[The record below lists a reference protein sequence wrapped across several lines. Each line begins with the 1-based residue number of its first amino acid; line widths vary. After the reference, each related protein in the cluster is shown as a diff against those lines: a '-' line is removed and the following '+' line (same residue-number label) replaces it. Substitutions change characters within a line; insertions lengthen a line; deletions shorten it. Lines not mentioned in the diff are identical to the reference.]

1 MKVRDIVIRAGRS
14 LRQAKARTLLTSL
27 AISVGAFTVTLA
39 LAAGAGG
46 QAYTDSLIKNNGDA
60 SNLSVF
66 TKEDTSS
73 SDKPQEYGTTSESAK
88 QGFLTDTDI
97 QKIKKV
103 DGVTDITPEY
113 NVSAAYVTRS
123 AGAKKYETPLS
134 IQTDRTAIPL
144 SAGALTDNQIPVG
157 SVIVPED
164 YVGALGFKN
173 ADDAIGKTVIVH
185 IEKPSLLLGGKSTE
199 SEDKTF
205 TIAAVD
211 KKSTSVLRYQAALRI
226 SAEDGKAIYE
236 YQTAG
241 SPGSNQYFRVNVRV
255 AEGHDVK
262 VVQKAVE
269 SAGYRVFSLQ
279 DLQEALFQFIN
290 VVQYGAAGFGFLA
303 ILASIFGIINTQY
316 ISVLERTQQIGLM
329 KALGARRKDVG
340 RLFRYEAAW
349 VGFLGGA
356 IGTLFAVL
364 TGLLNPWIA
373 KSLSLEKGTELLQ
386 FHPVTSVI
394 LILGL
399 MLVAVMAGYFP
410 ARKAAKLDPIEALR
424 TE

>member
-1 MKVRDIVIRAGRS
+1 MKIRDTVRRAGRS

-60 SNLSVF
+60 NHLSVF
-66 TKEDTSS
+66 AKVDNSQDTKP
-73 SDKPQEYGTTSESAK
+73 KEYGTQSVAKK
-88 QGFLTDTDI
+88 QGVLTNSDI
-97 QKIKKV
+97 EKLKSIKN
-103 DGVTDITPEY
+103 ITEISPAY
-113 NVSAAYVTRS
+113 NVTAAYMTRGD
-123 AGAKKYETPLS
+123 GAKKYEAPLN
-134 IQTDRTAIPL
+134 IKADRTAMPL
-144 SAGALTDNQIPVG
+144 SAGELQNNQVPNG
-157 SVIVPED
+157 SVVISED
-164 YVGALGFKN
+164 YLEVLGFKN
-173 ADDAIGKTVIVH
+173 SQDAIGKSLIVH
-185 IEKPSLLLGGKSTE
+185 IEKPSLMLGMPSSE

-205 TIAAVD
+205 VIAAVD
-211 KKSTSVLRYQAALRI
+211 KKSSTVLRYQAGLSI
-226 SAEDGKAIYE
+226 SADDGKAIYE

-241 SPGSNQYFRVNVRV
+241 LPQSDEYYAVNVRV
-255 AEGHDVK
+255 ADGADVK
-262 VVQKAVE
+262 ATQKAVE
-269 SAGYRVFSLQ
+269 DAGYTVFSLQ
-279 DLQEALFQFIN
+279 DIQETLFQFIN
-290 VVQYGAAGFGFLA
+290 IVQWGAAGFGFLA

-356 IGTLFAVL
+356 IGTLLAV
-364 TGLLNPWIA
+364 
-373 KSLSLEKGTELLQ
+373 SLSLFNPAITKALSLEEGTNLLQ
-386 FHPVTSVI
+386 FNPVTSIV
-394 LILGL
+394 LILAL
-399 MLVAVMAGYFP
+399 MLIAVLAGYFP

>member
-46 QAYTDSLIKNNGDA
+46 QAYTDSLIKNNGD
-60 SNLSVF
+60 SNNLSVF
-66 TKEDTSS
+66 AKIDEGQN
-73 SDKPQEYGTTSESAK
+73 DKPKEYGSQSESAK
-88 QGFLTDTDI
+88 QGILNDKDIEKI
-97 QKIKKV
+97 QKI
-103 DGVTDITPEY
+103 DGVAEITPEY
-113 NVSAAYVTRS
+113 NISAAYMTR
-123 AGAKKYETPLS
+123 GDGYKKYDTNLS
-134 IQTDRTAIPL
+134 IKTDRTAIPL
-144 SAGALTDNQIPVG
+144 AAGTLKDNQIPAG
-157 SVIVPED
+157 SVVVPED
-164 YVGALGFKN
+164 YLESLGFAN
-173 ADDAIGKTVIVH
+173 ATDAVGKTIVVH
-185 IEKPSLLLGGKSTE
+185 IEKPSMIVGGKSTDSKDE
-199 SEDKTF
+199 TF
-205 TIAAVD
+205 TVAAVD
-211 KKSTSVLRYQAALRI
+211 KKSATVLRYQAALRI
-226 SAEDGKAIYE
+226 SPEDGKAIYE

-241 SPGSNQYFRVNVRV
+241 RPGSNEYYTVNARV
-255 AEGHDVK
+255 ESGKDVK
-262 VVQKAVE
+262 AVQESIKA
-269 SAGYRVFSLQ
+269 AGYSVFSLQ
-279 DLQEALFQFIN
+279 DLQQALFQFIN
-290 VVQYGAAGFGFLA
+290 IVQWGAAGFGFLA

-356 IGTLFAVL
+356 IGTFFAVA
-364 TGLLNPWIA
+364 TSLLNPWIA
-373 KSLSLEKGTELLQ
+373 KSLSLEKGTDLLQ
-386 FHPVTSVI
+386 FHPLTSVI